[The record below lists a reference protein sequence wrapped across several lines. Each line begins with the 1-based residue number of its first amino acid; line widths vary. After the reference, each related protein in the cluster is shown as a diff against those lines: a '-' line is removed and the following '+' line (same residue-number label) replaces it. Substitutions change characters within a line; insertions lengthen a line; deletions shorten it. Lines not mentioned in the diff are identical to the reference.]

1 VTDVL
6 PEFPDLDQLRRQAK
20 ELLRA
25 VRAGDKPAAGEVATF
40 SDRVDLSAA
49 QLTLA
54 RRYGL
59 GSWLRLK
66 HEVERKNAIHHGDV
80 EGLRRIVRRFP
91 ALASEPVS
99 SCFGNDSALGYL
111 GVARFHG
118 LTDHDRAGE
127 IAKVLLAAGGAA
139 EGPTDTPEPPLV
151 TAASYGEAGM
161 AQALIDAGAD
171 LEARAAT
178 DAGGVPGGTALNHA
192 IAFGNTE
199 VVDVLAA
206 AGAVVHDI
214 IEAAG
219 VGKLDG
225 YALTEAPIGSRAQAA
240 RAAAVCERLDVLDQ
254 LIASGVPVDA
264 DPDTGSPDGSST
276 LLHEA
281 AYWGKP
287 RSVERLVAL
296 GADPNRQDAEHHST
310 PFGWC
315 RHRLAG
321 ITGFGEHLTAGHLH
335 VQRILEPITKSE

>member
-6 PEFPDLDQLRRQAK
+6 PEFPNLAQLRRQAK

-25 VRAGDKPAAGEVATF
+25 VRVGGTPAAGELAIF

-80 EGLRRIVRRFP
+80 ESLRRLVRRFP

-139 EGPTDTPEPPLV
+139 DGPAESAEPPLV
-151 TAASYGEAGM
+151 TAASYGEVDM
-161 AQALIDAGAD
+161 AQALIAAGAD
-171 LEARAAT
+171 LEAPGVA
-178 DAGGVPGGTALNHA
+178 VPGGTALAHA
-192 IAFGNTE
+192 VEFGNIE

-214 IEAAG
+214 VEAAG
-219 VGKLDG
+219 VGNLDA
-225 YALTEAPIGSRAQAA
+225 YALSEVPIGSRARAA
-240 RAAAVCERLDVLDQ
+240 RTAAVCERLDVLDQ

-264 DPDTGSPDGSST
+264 DSDTGDPDGSST
-276 LLHEA
+276 LLHQA

-310 PFGWC
+310 PLGWC
-315 RHRLAG
+315 RHRLAE
-321 ITGFGEHLTAGHLH
+321 ITGFGEHLTGGHLQ
-335 VQRILEPITKSE
+335 VQRLLEPITKSE